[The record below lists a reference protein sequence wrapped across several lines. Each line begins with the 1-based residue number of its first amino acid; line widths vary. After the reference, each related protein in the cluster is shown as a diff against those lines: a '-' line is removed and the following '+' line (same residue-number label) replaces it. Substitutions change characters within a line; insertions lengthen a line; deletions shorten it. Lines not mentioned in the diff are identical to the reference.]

1 MTDFRLLMTTP
12 KGDYIMKRYRIEI
25 SLFAGIAVLGLL
37 LVSLPAPVQSQ
48 APIEYIVAPDGVYA
62 NPGTLAA
69 PTTLEGARDRV
80 RALETLPAGG
90 VVVSLRGGTY
100 TLTQTFALALQDSG
114 AITAPIIYRAYMS
127 ESVRLSGGTALDPA
141 WFAPA
146 SGTML
151 DRLPEAAQPYVQQV
165 SLPAHGITDYGT
177 LTRRGFSVYSPQS
190 ALELSF
196 NDEMM
201 ELARW
206 PNRSQTDV
214 FDVSA
219 PATVTGVLTPNVA
232 GVYEYIGS
240 EASGSADDGYP
251 NYRRVGLVDGVQY
264 YLYHCTWVYG
274 NTRPKY
280 WFISPYSP
288 IDDPHCWPTASN
300 SWQAQS
306 DQLYPFPPM
315 TPLANAEG
323 TALIRTQPKDYAQDG
338 FLRIPEALNDTQFR
352 LPGSRYLGWSQDND
366 FWFQGLFR
374 NYWADDSLHGVVDE
388 DGVVTLDARP
398 SYGIAAGQPFFVLN
412 VLEELDA
419 PGEWYLDR
427 ETGVLYFWPPSGL
440 DGSAVSVSLLEAPL
454 VTVNQAAYIR
464 FESLTFEMGRKTLV
478 TTHDGNS
485 IAFNDCT
492 FRNSGAYGLT
502 VEGTNNRVADS
513 RIYNTGAGGVLLSGG
528 DRPTLT
534 HGNNAV
540 SNSEIHHFG
549 RWDRTYKPGVMI
561 YGVGNI
567 VEHCEIHDAP
577 HTAILLHGNEH
588 RIEYNEI
595 ANVVQEA
602 NDAGAI
608 YTGRDWGYRG
618 IRITYN
624 FIHHIHSVF
633 SHSNAVY
640 LDDAV
645 SGIAVYGNILYEVWG
660 QATLSGGGRD
670 NIFRNN
676 MLVNADGG
684 HYTDRRAQ
692 TANHDYDGERPDSW
706 NLLGRINM
714 DYDDYSGV
722 APIDYQNGVWAE
734 RYPALAA
741 IPNDWSQ
748 VQDSH
753 WLDPEG
759 CVFSCNILYNTEA
772 TMTNGTWGG
781 ANALSYYAEITQNLE
796 ADPLFVNAAALD
808 MHLRPESPVNS
819 LECFQAIPVDLIG
832 VIEPENSFTQKV
844 YLPLIL
850 R

>member
-1 MTDFRLLMTTP
+1 
-12 KGDYIMKRYRIEI
+12 MKRYLIGI
-25 SLFAGIAVLGLL
+25 SLFAGMAVLGLL
-37 LVSLPAPVQSQ
+37 LVSLPAPVRSQ
-48 APIEYIVAPDGVYA
+48 APIEYIVAPDGVYS

-69 PTTLEGARDRV
+69 PTTLEGARAMI
-80 RALETLPAGG
+80 RAVETWPAGG

-100 TLTQTFALALQDSG
+100 ALTRTFALDAQDSG
-114 AITAPIIYRAYMS
+114 VITAPIVYRAYMS
-127 ESVRLSGGTALDPA
+127 ESVRLSGGAALDPA

-151 DRLPEAAQPYVQQV
+151 ARLPEAARPYVQQV
-165 SLPAHGITDYGT
+165 NLPAHGITDYGT

-201 ELARW
+201 EPARW
-206 PNRSQTDV
+206 PNRGQTDV

-219 PATVTGVLTPNVA
+219 PATVTGILTPNVA

-240 EASGSADDGYP
+240 AASGSADDGYP
-251 NYRRVGLVDGVQY
+251 NYRRVGWVEGVQY
-264 YLYHCTWVYG
+264 YLYHCSWVYG
-274 NTRPKY
+274 STQPRY

-288 IDDPHCWPTASN
+288 IDDAHCWPTASS

-306 DQLYPFPPM
+306 DRLYPFPPL

-323 TALIRTQPKDYAQDG
+323 TALIRTQPEDYAQDG
-338 FLRIPEALNDTQFR
+338 FVRIPEALSDTQFR
-352 LPGSRYLGWSQDND
+352 LPGSRYQEWSQDNA
-366 FWFQGLFR
+366 FWFQGLF
-374 NYWADDSLHGVVDE
+374 NYYWADDSLPGAINE
-388 DGVVTLDARP
+388 DGMVTLEDDP
-398 SYGIAAGQPFFVLN
+398 SYGIAAGRPFFALN
-412 VLEELDA
+412 VLEELDT

-427 ETGVLYFWPPSGL
+427 ATGVLYFWPPSDL
-440 DGSAVSVSLLEAPL
+440 NGSAMAVSLLEDPL
-454 VTVNQAAYIR
+454 VTMKNAEHIR
-464 FESLTFEMGRKTLV
+464 FESLTFEMGRENLV
-478 TTHDGNS
+478 TVSTGDS
-485 IAFNDCT
+485 IRFDDCT
-492 FRNSGAYGLT
+492 FRNSGAYGVT
-502 VEGTNNRVADS
+502 VEGANNRIEDS
-513 RIYNTGAGGVLLSGG
+513 LIYNTGSGGVRLSGG

-534 HGNNAV
+534 NGNNAV
-540 SNSEIHHFG
+540 GNSEIHHFG
-549 RWDRTYKPGVMI
+549 RWDRTYKPGVML
-561 YGVGNI
+561 YGVGNV

-618 IRITYN
+618 NRIAYN
-624 FIHHIHSVF
+624 FIHHTQSVF
-633 SHSNAVY
+633 EGSHAVY

-645 SGIAVYGNILYEVWG
+645 SGIEVYGNILYETNG
-660 QATLSGGGRD
+660 LATMSGGGRD
-670 NIFRNN
+670 NLFRNN
-676 MLVNADGG
+676 ILVAARAG
-684 HYTDRRAQ
+684 HSTDRRAQ
-692 TANHDYDGERPDSW
+692 SWANNNFAGNGRPESW

-714 DYDDYSGV
+714 DYDDYSAIV
-722 APIDYQNGVWAE
+722 PIDYRQGAWAE

-741 IPNDWSQ
+741 IPNDWLQ

-759 CVFSCNILYNTEA
+759 CVFSCNVVYSVGVTLNESTL
-772 TMTNGTWGG
+772 GG
-781 ANALSYYAEITQNLE
+781 SGALDSYAEITQNLE

-808 MHLRPESPVNS
+808 MHLRPESPVND
-819 LECFQAIPVDLIG
+819 LECFQPIPVDLIG
-832 VIEPENSFTQKV
+832 IIDPEAIFTHKV
-844 YLPLIL
+844 YLPLLL